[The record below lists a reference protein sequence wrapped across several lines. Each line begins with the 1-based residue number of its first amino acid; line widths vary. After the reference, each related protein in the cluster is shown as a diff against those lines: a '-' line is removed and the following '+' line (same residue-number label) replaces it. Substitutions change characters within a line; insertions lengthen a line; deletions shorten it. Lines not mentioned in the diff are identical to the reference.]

1 MSTRLNKGFLT
12 HTITNLHCFFKFP
25 QTGRSRGFGFVYYES
40 SDDAREVGYLTVTIS
55 LKSQRDSCNMI
66 TFLTVQLITESCF
79 FFQLNCNLFSVVVV
93 HEGSY
98 YQSLILQN
106 SSTAYQDDSLWM
118 CSLFLHPQAK
128 QCTNGL
134 EIDSRRIRVDFS
146 ITKRAHTPT
155 PGVYMGKATQ

>member
-98 YQSLILQN
+98 GCAHFFCTHRQSSVPTVQKLTVGAFVSTTPLLKEPTHPLQEFIWGKQHSESN
-106 SSTAYQDDSLWM
+106 
-118 CSLFLHPQAK
+118 LFIFHQFHSEANL
-128 QCTNGL
+128 
-134 EIDSRRIRVDFS
+134 
-146 ITKRAHTPT
+146 
-155 PGVYMGKATQ
+155 